1 MPDKKLTDNE
11 IIKALECCSTTGGT
25 CKNCPAF
32 VRVDRSK
39 CKEAFIGAVSIINR
53 QKAEVERLK
62 EERENL
68 LKECK
73 KCGRKTLK
81 VISKLQK
88 KIKTAK
94 AEAIKEFAER
104 VYTEIK
110 DAMESNYKAKE
121 ERVAKCKKYGIP
133 ICPEDGFLMYCDGK
147 NHALSG
153 IDYFIDNLVKEMVG
167 DA

>member
-1 MPDKKLTDNE
+1 MTDNE
-11 IIKALECCSTTGGT
+11 VMTLKKALFILRHGSAEGEH
-25 CKNCPAF
+25 KYF
-32 VRVDRSK
+32 
-39 CKEAFIGAVSIINR
+39 EAIEIIENEITH
-53 QKAEVERLK
+53 QKAEIERYEKSFAEVLK
-62 EERENL
+62 SI
-68 LKECK
+68 KEVQILVVK
-73 KCGRKTLK
+73 D
-81 VISKLQK
+81 I
-88 KIKTAK
+88 AK
-94 AEAIKEFAER
+94 AKADAVKEFAER